1 MESLLIGII
10 IIAALALARP
20 ILDFVMTLIVEIG
33 GAGYRG
39 CLGLVAAFFVLG
51 FIVHSCNACSGGRP

>member
-1 MESLLIGII
+1 MEII
-10 IIAALALARP
+10 VIAIAIIVVLRLAAP